1 MNANELPIV
10 TLYVDGACFP
20 NPGSGAAGIVL
31 ICGQHARALGKFLG
45 ADSTN
50 NTAEILA
57 AVHGLQMLTKPCQVE
72 VISDSQYL
80 INTMTRGWSRKKNNT
95 LWALLDKACESH
107 TVTWTWVRGHNGNR
121 FNELAHTCAEKALR
135 DGRDFDKGYFAA

>member
-31 ICGQHARALGKFLG
+31 LCGQRARAVGKYLG
-45 ADSTN
+45 ASTN

-57 AVHGLQMLTKPCQVE
+57 AVLGLQMLTKPCQVE
-72 VISDSQYL
+72 VISDSQYV
-80 INTMTRGWSRKKNNT
+80 INTMTQGWSRKKNAD
-95 LWALLDKACESH
+95 LWRQLDEACNPHAVS
-107 TVTWTWVRGHNGNR
+107 WTWVRGHDGNR
-121 FNELAHTCAEKALR
+121 FNEMAHDCAEKALR